1 MERLTLDLHGHD
13 FSSNAGPIGVI
24 FLMLIALSRI
34 RAFGRGNSGSSAV
47 EFALAAPF
55 LFLLVFAIIEF
66 GRAWWAKN
74 SHPVGALCVSY
85 SLGYTPWF
93 VGEMAPIM
101 AAMTL
106 TGRSCRA
113 HS

>member
-1 MERLTLDLHGHD
+1 
-13 FSSNAGPIGVI
+13 
-24 FLMLIALSRI
+24 MLIALSRI

-66 GRAWWAKN
+66 GRAWAKN
-74 SHPVGALCVSY
+74 SHPAGALCVSY
-85 SLGYTPWF
+85 SLGYAPWF
-93 VGEMAPIM
+93 VGDMAPM
-101 AAMTL
+101 AAAMTL
-106 TGRSCRA
+106 TGTSCRA